1 MTGENREN
9 FAATY
14 AAMSDDD
21 LIKMYTRRHE
31 LVEEACVALESEI
44 ASREPSIFSS
54 AEKIKISSLSE
65 RMASADRARLNPSLL
80 KRVSLVI
87 LVAVVTLVPGILVTQ
102 AEINAPLWYRTLSA
116 IAGAIGAGVF
126 AMFFGLVALFG
137 ARKRVGRGLMGA
149 LILTASVGVF
159 SSYILISMS
168 ARISSQ

>member
-65 RMASADRARLNPSLL
+65 RMARLNPSLL